1 MLEERWLVWPLSKF
15 FVGTRRENVFFH
27 ILLFLV
33 ILSSLLLEVTDF
45 FTSLCHWNT
54 IGEKFDSSKPL
65 YNLFWLKKQI
75 YIDPSEIFFSLL
87 LQRKIIRG
95 CTWKEAWNDDT
106 YLSFKCYLNCVFRAR
121 YWIWNLHV
129 RVSMLCPCGMT
140 NAALWSMY
148 GIHMAEGGSKHSSLR
163 CHTAWELNNNNTK
176 LKLCK
181 LKEKFCSFHII
192 FSTVFSTMRTR
203 E

>member
-1 MLEERWLVWPLSKF
+1 MFSFTYFSFLWFWTLCYWKLQISLLAYVTEIQLVKNLIAQNHFIISFGWKSKF
-15 FVGTRRENVFFH
+15 
-27 ILLFLV
+27 ILIHLR
-33 ILSSLLLEVTDF
+33 
-45 FTSLCHWNT
+45 
-54 IGEKFDSSKPL
+54 
-65 YNLFWLKKQI
+65 
-75 YIDPSEIFFSLL
+75 FFSLL

-148 GIHMAEGGSKHSSLR
+148 GIHMAESGSKHSSLR
-163 CHTAWELNNNNTK
+163 CHTVWELNNDNTK

-181 LKEKFCSFHII
+181 LKEKFL
-192 FSTVFSTMRTR
+192 
-203 E
+203 